1 MRYRKNIFRD
11 KTFLTMAGVTVLA
24 VAAIAG
30 GVMLNNSET
39 QPETSQIADLN
50 ENNDKDSTLSTNDIA
65 ANNGATKS
73 TKEYGTDSDLTNN
86 SSEDET
92 TTSGESEASEN
103 QQSGEDNVNEAG
115 AGVSGFSFSADS
127 TLVWPVET
135 NDIIIDYSPD
145 ATVYFATLDK
155 YKTSNAISIRSEVGT
170 PVYAAASGTVCD
182 IGYNE
187 EIGNSISLDLGSDY
201 TLQYGQI
208 KDIQVSEG
216 DVVSEGDLLCYVA
229 DPTKY
234 YSVEGPNL
242 YLKLTLGDTTVD
254 PLDYLDFKE

>member
-92 TTSGESEASEN
+92 TTSAESEASEN
-103 QQSGEDNVNEAG
+103 QQSGDDNVNEAG

-135 NDIIIDYSPD
+135 NDII
-145 ATVYFATLDK
+145 
-155 YKTSNAISIRSEVGT
+155 
-170 PVYAAASGTVCD
+170 AASGTVCD

-187 EIGNSISLDLGSDY
+187 EIGNSISLDLGGDY